1 MPTFGKAEINN
12 LIKVIGSGNFGDHA
26 DGFMDRYRAAF
37 AERYGA
43 KHCLTGAT
51 AMLLMQILPRA
62 IGAKDGDEFIC
73 DPVVQFHG
81 IACMHTNMIPVWADV
96 RSDNFL
102 MDADKVEALITPRTR
117 AIWVTH
123 LWGFPAELDKLR
135 RIADKHNVYLLEDCA
150 HAVLAKYRRKW
161 VGRWGHCGTF
171 SHNMGKQLPT
181 GEGGTLITD
190 DDTLAFEC
198 SRRIIFGESPEVLSS
213 NYRWNE
219 FAAAVGIVQLRKVS
233 RYLDTYRK
241 GKQLLDATVTDCDW
255 LDARR
260 ALRGSLVSPY
270 HWACIFR
277 GERSDINRSLFK
289 NALRH
294 AAAEAGVRFGFG
306 FTQRPAYFYAV
317 FRNYNWSRKVSW
329 KAGLCPVAED
339 IIPRLVTTN
348 NMCSVPQ
355 CRTAAAVLRK
365 AIRLTEKGEM
375 TPYRLSDIER
385 TVLDIVKGDGPLEPI
400 ELVTALGKRGTRM
413 DEHGALS
420 IMESLRDGYPEK
432 LSHAGPRKFVYNR
445 LT

>member
-12 LIKVIGSGNFGDHA
+12 LVKVIESGNFGDHA
-26 DGFMDRYRAAF
+26 GGFMDKYKQAF
-37 AERYGA
+37 AEAYGA

-62 IGAKDGDEFIC
+62 IGAEDGDEFIC

-96 RSDNFL
+96 RADNFL

-135 RIADKHNVYLLEDCA
+135 KIADKHGIVLLEDAA
-150 HAVLAKYRRKW
+150 HAVLSKYKRKW
-161 VGRWGHCGTF
+161 VGLWGEAGTY

-181 GEGGTLITD
+181 GEGGTLITN

-219 FAAAVGIVQLRKVS
+219 FGAAVGLLQLKKVAK
-233 RYLDTYRK
+233 YLETYRK
-241 GKQLLDATVTDCDW
+241 GKVYLDKAIADCDW
-255 LDARR
+255 LDRR
-260 ALRGSLVSPY
+260 YEHPGSLVSPY

-277 GERSDINRSLFK
+277 GERAGIEHSAFK
-289 NALRH
+289 NALRQVG
-294 AAAEAGVRFGFG
+294 AKTGVRFGTG
-306 FTQRPAYFYAV
+306 FTQRPAYAYNV
-317 FRNYNWSRKVSW
+317 FRNHNWSRKVSW

-339 IIPRLVTTN
+339 VIPRIVSTN
-348 NMCSVPQ
+348 NMQSVAH
-355 CRTAAAVLRK
+355 CRKAAAALRE
-365 AIRLTEKGEM
+365 AIRLTESGTVEPYALGE
-375 TPYRLSDIER
+375 LER
-385 TVLDIVKGDGPLEPI
+385 KVLDIVKADGPMEPI
-400 ELVTALGKRGTRM
+400 AVVAVLDKQGIHI
-413 DEHGALS
+413 DEHGAFSL
-420 IMESLRDGYPEK
+420 MENLRDSYPEK
-432 LSHAGPRKFVYNR
+432 LSHAGPRQFVYNR
-445 LT
+445 LG